1 MAVAEALV
9 APPTDLAPNVTLV
22 ASDVHVT
29 YRVYADRRPQ
39 LRELVANRG
48 RRPSFRE
55 IKAVRGISF
64 VAHEGESIGLLGRN
78 GSGKSTTLQALA
90 GLLPPTEG
98 AVFARSQPSLLGVNA
113 ALKPNASGRRNVILG
128 GLALGMSR
136 DEIEAELPGI
146 VKFTQLDDFI
156 DLPMRTYSSGMRARL
171 LFAIATAVQPDIL
184 MIDEALS
191 VGDATFRKR
200 SRKRMKALRE
210 QAGTV
215 FLVSH
220 SPATILEN
228 CDRALWIEKGE
239 LREDGPAKDV
249 VAAYEDHMDQESDE

>member
-1 MAVAEALV
+1 MAEVEVQLPAG
-9 APPTDLAPNVTLV
+9 LAPNVTLV
-22 ASDVHVT
+22 ASDLRVT
-29 YRVYADRRPQ
+29 YKVYEDRRPQ

-48 RRPSFRE
+48 RRPAYRE
-55 IKAVRGISF
+55 IEAVRGISF

-90 GLLPPTEG
+90 GLLPPTSG

-113 ALKPNASGRRNVILG
+113 ALKPNASGRRNVVLG
-128 GLALGMSR
+128 GLALGMTR
-136 DEIEAELPGI
+136 DRIEAELPEI
-146 VKFTQLDDFI
+146 VRFTQLEDFI

-200 SRKRMKALRE
+200 SRKRMKQLRKR
-210 QAGTV
+210 AGTV

-220 SPATILEN
+220 SPSTILDN
-228 CDRALWIEKGE
+228 CTRALWIERGE
-239 LREDGPAKDV
+239 LRADGPAKDV
-249 VAAYEDHMDQESDE
+249 VAEYEDAMNQESDE